1 MGIVGTGVDYY
12 LVYRFIKALVTPFKS
27 TKAFKL
33 GIIDDEGNI
42 LKKHKELKTST
53 EKKAYGYFERM
64 VWNIKKL
71 VGGVPIIGDKL
82 GSFAAAA
89 YLILKENNSLED
101 YKQTTFL
108 KFAWDGLET
117 LAENAPVSS
126 TAGIAGLPP
135 DAPPVSKKAQ
145 KKIRKRNKK
154 KKKKKKDYEVVSFNE
169 FIGGQL

>member
-1 MGIVGTGVDYY
+1 MGIVAKGVDYY
-12 LVYRFIKALVTPFKS
+12 LVYRFIKALVTPFKN

-42 LKKHKELKTST
+42 LKKQGELKTSE

-71 VGGVPIIGDKL
+71 VGNVPIIGDKL
-82 GSFAAAA
+82 GSFVTAA
-89 YLILKENNSLED
+89 YLILKEDASLED
-101 YKQTTFL
+101 YKQNTFL
-108 KFAWDGLET
+108 KFAWDDLF
-117 LAENAPVSS
+117 ENAPVSS

-135 DAPPVSKKAQ
+135 DPPPVSKKMQ
-145 KKIRKRNKK
+145 KKIQKKNNK

-169 FIGGQL
+169 FIGGKR

>member
-1 MGIVGTGVDYY
+1 MGILSTGVDYY
-12 LVYRFIKALVTPFKS
+12 MVYRFIKALVTPFNK
-27 TKAFKL
+27 TKAFDL
-33 GIIDDEGNI
+33 GIVDDEGNI
-42 LKKHKELKTST
+42 LKKHRELKTAE

-71 VGGVPIIGDKL
+71 VHKIPIVGKKF
-82 GSFAAAA
+82 GSYAAAA
-89 YLILKENNSLED
+89 YLILKEDNSLED

-117 LAENAPVSS
+117 LAENAPVSN
-126 TAGIAGLPP
+126 TVGIAGLPP
-135 DAPPVSKKAQ
+135 DPPPVSKKAQ

-154 KKKKKKDYEVVSFNE
+154 KKKKKDYEVVSFNE

>member
-33 GIIDDEGNI
+33 GIIVDEGNI

-71 VGGVPIIGDKL
+71 VHKIPVVGKSF
-82 GSFAAAA
+82 GSYATAA
-89 YLILKENNSLED
+89 YLILKEDNSLED
-101 YKQTTFL
+101 YKRTTFL

-117 LAENAPVSS
+117 LAENAPVSN
-126 TAGIAGLPP
+126 TVGIAGLPP
-135 DAPPVSKKAQ
+135 DPPPVSKKAQ

-154 KKKKKKDYEVVSFNE
+154 KKKKKDYEVVSFNE

>member
-1 MGIVGTGVDYY
+1 MGILSTGVDYY
-12 LVYRFIKALVTPFKS
+12 MVYRFIKALVTPFNK
-27 TKAFKL
+27 TKAFDL
-33 GIIDDEGNI
+33 GIVDDEGNI
-42 LKKHKELKTST
+42 LKKRRELKTAE

-71 VGGVPIIGDKL
+71 VHKIPIVGKKF
-82 GSFAAAA
+82 GNYAAAA
-89 YLILKENNSLED
+89 YLILKEDNSLED

-117 LAENAPVSS
+117 LVENAPVSN
-126 TAGIAGLPP
+126 TVGIAGLPP

-145 KKIRKRNKK
+145 KKICKRNK

>member
-42 LKKHKELKTST
+42 LKKHKELKTSE

-64 VWNIKKL
+64 VWNIKKM
-71 VGGVPIIGDKL
+71 VGSVPIIGDKL

-89 YLILKENNSLED
+89 YLILKEDSSLED
-101 YKQTTFL
+101 YRNSTFL
-108 KFAWDGLET
+108 KFAWDGLM
-117 LAENAPVSS
+117 ENAPV
-126 TAGIAGLPP
+126 TNTVGVAGLPP
-135 DAPPVSKKAQ
+135 DAPPVSKKSQ
-145 KKIRKRNKK
+145 KKIRKK
-154 KKKKKKDYEVVSFNE
+154 KKKKKKDYKVISFNE